1 MDMELALGL
10 AAVIASLL
18 AIAILVIAS
27 HRIIEKTYR
36 HSLAAQEG
44 AQPGNE
50 DTADRGHAR

>member
-1 MDMELALGL
+1 MELALGL

-50 DTADRGHAR
+50 DNADRGHAR